1 MSRVLIKAARVV
13 VLGGAWFFAVASGL
27 FAVGAGAS
35 QLIWS
40 NATSTMYATNVEGG
54 RYEAIGLTYD
64 TAAEHLLAGIQ
75 AIYVFAC
82 LVLSTRRRLALRRIG
97 PVGLILWAGLGLA
110 NWIRFLFI
118 DAVWISVVTTA
129 VIAVLLACTVL
140 RAVIG
145 WTPRS
150 A

>member
-27 FAVGAGAS
+27 YAAGAGAS
-35 QLIWS
+35 QLIGP
-40 NATSTMYATNVEGG
+40 NTSSTLYGTYVEGE
-54 RYEAIGLTYD
+54 RYEAVKLTYD
-64 TAAEHLLAGIQ
+64 TAAEHLFAGVQ
-75 AIYVFAC
+75 ALFVFGC
-82 LVLSTRRRLALRRIG
+82 LVLSTGRRLALRRIG
-97 PVGLILWAGLGLA
+97 HLGLIVWAGLWLG
-110 NWIRFLFI
+110 NMIRFLFI
-118 DAVWISVVTTA
+118 EEVWITVVTTA
-129 VIAVLLACTVL
+129 VIAFLFACTVL

>member
-1 MSRVLIKAARVV
+1 MIKAARAV

-27 FAVGAGAS
+27 FAAGAGAS

-40 NATSTMYATNVEGG
+40 NTRSTLYGTYVEGE
-54 RYEAIGLTYD
+54 RYEAIGLTYG
-64 TAAEHLLAGIQ
+64 TAAEHLLAGAQ
-75 AIYVFAC
+75 ALFVFGC

-97 PVGLILWAGLGLA
+97 HLGLILWSGLWLA
-110 NWIRFLFI
+110 NMIRFL
-118 DAVWISVVTTA
+118 SVEHLPITIITA
-129 VIAVLLACTVL
+129 VIIGMLFVCTVL